1 MFGEEGS
8 TNVQGEHVKK
18 VPLSSP
24 LRSVPRSSYR
34 TAYCLCTLLVQ
45 LDVISNEAF
54 ITALRRSNVVSA
66 MVSEEDD
73 QVIFVPD
80 ALGHYVVCFDPLDG
94 SSNIDVN
101 ISIGTIF
108 AIYRLEKSAAELKL
122 ADLTLPGSHLC
133 ASGYCMYGSS
143 TVMVMTTLGAKKV
156 SGFTLDPATGE
167 FVLSHPDIRIPAHKD
182 IYSVNQGNSS
192 KWSAD
197 LREYVNN
204 VCCPPT
210 GSSYSL
216 RYVGSMVADVHR
228 TLIYGGI
235 FAYPADAKSKD
246 GKLRLMYEA
255 NPMAMIVEHAG
266 GRCIFAKGKRVLDI
280 HPTSIHQR
288 TPIFLG
294 GTKNI
299 EELEKYIN

>member
-1 MFGEEGS
+1 
-8 TNVQGEHVKK
+8 
-18 VPLSSP
+18 
-24 LRSVPRSSYR
+24 
-34 TAYCLCTLLVQ
+34 VQ

-54 ITALRRSNVVSA
+54 ITALRRSNVVAA

-80 ALGHYVVCFDPLDG
+80 SLGHYVVCFDPLDG

-108 AIYRLEKSAAELKL
+108 AIYRVNTPAASLKL
-122 ADLTLPGSHLC
+122 DDLKLPGSQLC
-133 ASGYCMYGSS
+133 AAGYCMYGSS
-143 TVMVMTTLGAKKV
+143 TVMVMTAPGAAKKV
-156 SGFTLDPATGE
+156 SGFTLDPSTGE

-204 VCCPPT
+204 VCCPSSGP
-210 GSSYSL
+210 SYSL

-255 NPMAMIVEHAG
+255 NPMAMIVEYAG
-266 GRCIFAKGKRVLDI
+266 GRAIHAKGKRVLDI
-280 HPTSIHQR
+280 EPTSIHQR